1 MVLLDNINGNTLG
14 INNKKKKIDLPVNQ
28 GIWWYEA
35 YGGNCSKGEF
45 QASGAYALRTKGERH
60 RVPDKEMQLKSYILT
75 VSCYR
80 LSFQSFGIS
89 EFLMYLIIIC

>member
-1 MVLLDNINGNTLG
+1 MDNINGNTLG

-45 QASGAYALRTKGERH
+45 QASGAYALRTKGERQ

-75 VSCYR
+75 VRYYR
-80 LSFQSFGIS
+80 HFKILADQSF
-89 EFLMYLIIIC
+89 